1 MAHTIQ
7 HRGVVERVEGDRV
20 FVAVEQQ
27 SACAGCHAKGM
38 CSAGSA
44 EKRTI
49 EVRTRHASTYEVD
62 ERVVVALQQASMGLS
77 SVVWGYVMPLVVL
90 LVVLVGAKIAGVDD
104 GPAAVAT
111 LVGVAIYYVGL
122 YLARRRFDR
131 VIKFTIIKE

>member
-1 MAHTIQ
+1 M
-7 HRGVVERVEGDRV
+7 

-49 EVRTRHASTYEVD
+49 EVRTPYASTYEVD

-90 LVVLVGAKIAGVDD
+90 LVVLVGAKMAGVDD

-122 YLARRRFDR
+122 YLARRRFER

>member
-49 EVRTRHASTYEVD
+49 EVRTPYALTFEVD

-122 YLARRRFDR
+122 YLARRRFER

>member
-7 HRGVVERVEGDRV
+7 HRGVIERVEGDRV

-49 EVRTRHASTYEVD
+49 EVRTPHASTYEVD

-122 YLARRRFDR
+122 YLARRRFDK

>member
-1 MAHTIQ
+1 MGHTIQ

-38 CSAGSA
+38 CSAGST

-49 EVRTRHASTYEVD
+49 EVRTPYALTFEVD

-122 YLARRRFDR
+122 YLARRRFDK

>member
-1 MAHTIQ
+1 M
-7 HRGVVERVEGDRV
+7 

-49 EVRTRHASTYEVD
+49 EVRTPHASTFEVD

-90 LVVLVGAKIAGVDD
+90 LVVLVGTKMAGIDD

-122 YLARRRFDR
+122 YLARRRFER

>member
-1 MAHTIQ
+1 MGHTIQ

-49 EVRTRHASTYEVD
+49 EVRTPHASTYEVD

>member
-1 MAHTIQ
+1 M
-7 HRGVVERVEGDRV
+7 ERNFMRDEITNY
-20 FVAVEQQ
+20 
-27 SACAGCHAKGM
+27 
-38 CSAGSA
+38 GSL
-44 EKRTI
+44 K
-49 EVRTRHASTYEVD
+49 S
-62 ERVVVALQQASMGLS
+62 
-77 SVVWGYVMPLVVL
+77 YVMPLVVL

>member
-49 EVRTRHASTYEVD
+49 EVRTPHASTYEVD

-90 LVVLVGAKIAGVDD
+90 LVVLVGAKIAGVGD

-111 LVGVAIYYVGL
+111 RVGVAIYYVGL
-122 YLARRRFDR
+122 YLARRRFER